1 VPVPHS
7 IKALMVFSE
16 PLEERLDEVLDEV
29 HEVSGQEA
37 LAKVA
42 EVEQH
47 ETDPPRPSL

>member
-1 VPVPHS
+1 LV
-7 IKALMVFSE
+7 VFSE